1 LKRRLKKSR
10 KENGGRLVL
19 DTSFLIE
26 ILDRGR
32 KELAELLA
40 EYEEAIIPWISLYEY
55 LYGHKVGR
63 RISDEELLS
72 RKEKVESLGLVAWNN
87 QRVIEEVL
95 KLDLTLAEK
104 GEKIPFSDLLVA
116 AFAEVYDADLATFDK
131 KHFKIIK
138 NRLVP

>member
-1 LKRRLKKSR
+1 
-10 KENGGRLVL
+10 
-19 DTSFLIE
+19 
-26 ILDRGR
+26 
-32 KELAELLA
+32 LA

-95 KLDLTLAEK
+95 KLDLTLTEK